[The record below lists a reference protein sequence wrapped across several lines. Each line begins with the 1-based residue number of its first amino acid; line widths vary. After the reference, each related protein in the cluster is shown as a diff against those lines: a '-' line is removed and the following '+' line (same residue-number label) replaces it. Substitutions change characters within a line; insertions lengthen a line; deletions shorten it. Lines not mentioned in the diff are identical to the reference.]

1 MFHLMKEE
9 KVMETKTAQHQRR
22 MTTMD
27 RVLSKFRHEQEKK
40 KEHIPS
46 GNDGG
51 RPPQHKQSI
60 HRRPRRRLD
69 A

>member
-1 MFHLMKEE
+1 
-9 KVMETKTAQHQRR
+9 
-22 MTTMD
+22 MD